1 MGRDQVG
8 LVLER
13 PGFLLILCRRLKR
26 LACSSW
32 LLTSG
37 IIRRSINEVS
47 RDLALVTLSHIFNAI
62 RLQCEPKRL
71 YEFLFLTYA
80 HSHESHISLH
90 ALLP

>member
-1 MGRDQVG
+1 LKGQV
-8 LVLER
+8 
-13 PGFLLILCRRLKR
+13 FF
-26 LACSSW
+26 SSFVAGSSDSPAEKI
-32 LLTSG
+32 LTSG